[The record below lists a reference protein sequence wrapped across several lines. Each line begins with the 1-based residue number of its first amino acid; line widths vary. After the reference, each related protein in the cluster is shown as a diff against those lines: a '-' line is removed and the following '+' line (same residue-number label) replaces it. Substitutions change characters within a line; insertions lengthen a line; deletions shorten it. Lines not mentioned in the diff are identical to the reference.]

1 MMMMIMMMISFPCQ
15 SQLKK
20 QQKLQTSGD
29 TQINKLNF
37 TREIEEENLEKKL
50 ESHSKTLLQ
59 YLSTEIFS
67 YLIVSGV

>member
-1 MMMMIMMMISFPCQ
+1 
-15 SQLKK
+15 
-20 QQKLQTSGD
+20 LQTSGA

-59 YLSTEIFS
+59 HLSTEIFS
-67 YLIVSGV
+67 QLIVNGT

>member
-1 MMMMIMMMISFPCQ
+1 M
-15 SQLKK
+15 
-20 QQKLQTSGD
+20 QTSGD

-37 TREIEEENLEKKL
+37 TRENEEENMEKKL

-67 YLIVSGV
+67 